1 MASDESPGRC
11 PRCRHGRTAP
21 SGLGPAAAC
30 ARCGLLETRWAEFEA
45 PPESPA
51 LVAAWRACEADWSD
65 PGRHDALLEMAL
77 RPEGPG
83 GQCQLAALARR
94 YHERT
99 GDAIA
104 AARLG
109 QIRTLL
115 ETAARAEMGPP
126 DAPLGRTT
134 PRMFGTATHVAAL
147 VLLGAALWFLWRA
160 GSGLVS
166 SGPLY

>member
-1 MASDESPGRC
+1 MNHRVGVRGVATGGPLRVVLARAQPARAVVCSIWPCG
-11 PRCRHGRTAP
+11 PR
-21 SGLGPAAAC
+21 
-30 ARCGLLETRWAEFEA
+30 
-45 PPESPA
+45 
-51 LVAAWRACEADWSD
+51 D
-65 PGRHDALLEMAL
+65 
-77 RPEGPG
+77 PG
-83 GQCQLAALARR
+83 GQRQLAALARR

-126 DAPLGRTT
+126 DAPLGRMT

-166 SGPLY
+166 GGPLY